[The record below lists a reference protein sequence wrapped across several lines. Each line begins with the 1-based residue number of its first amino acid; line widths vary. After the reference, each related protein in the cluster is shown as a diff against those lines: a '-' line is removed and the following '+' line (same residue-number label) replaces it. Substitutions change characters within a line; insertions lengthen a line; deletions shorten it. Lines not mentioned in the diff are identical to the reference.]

1 MAHYLVNVDGREFD
15 IEVEYR
21 QHGYEVK
28 VNGKETVV
36 QGFILGETRRQLLID
51 NHSHEVD
58 VRGNGIGSQRIV
70 FMHGR
75 EIPLEIEDFNL
86 AQLRKTAGL
95 SSGVAVEAVLKA
107 PMPGLVLELKVAPGD
122 RVRKGQPLIIIEAMK
137 MENVI
142 KAQADVVI
150 KATPAEPGDSVEKGD
165 PLVEFEV

>member
-28 VNGKETVV
+28 VNGRATVV
-36 QGFILGETRRQLLID
+36 QGYVLGETRRQLLID
-51 NHSHEVD
+51 SHSHEVD
-58 VRGNGIGSQRIV
+58 VRSNGVGSQRSV

-75 EIPLEIEDFNL
+75 EIPLEIEDYNL
-86 AQLRKTAGL
+86 AQLRKTAGI
-95 SSGVAVEAVLKA
+95 SSGAMLESVLKA
-107 PMPGLVLELKVAPGD
+107 PMPGLVLEVKVAPGD
-122 RVRKGQPLIIIEAMK
+122 KVKKGQPLIIIEAMK

-150 KATPAEPGDSVEKGD
+150 KAVPAEAGDSVEKGD
-165 PLVEFEV
+165 ALVEFEV